1 MTHSIWNPSTVQEA
15 IDMANLLTAGRGQ
28 DLIVLHANFGHHF
41 DGDMGRLMSQANMI
55 QGQPTLTADAM
66 AGICRRSGLCR
77 YIQITE
83 WTDRLCTVVAARTDE
98 PADIT
103 HEFTFSWEMATA
115 QGLTNKRPWQKMP
128 KQMLRARAMTMALRS
143 VFPDAV
149 SGVYSADE
157 IADNKQMSEDEH
169 EAIAA
174 RALGEELPSR
184 RPQPRSAA
192 PRQQQRSA
200 APQQQPPQQ
209 QQQIE
214 PNRLY
219 DFSTEEGWQKALK
232 GWGLELSDAMD
243 LVAHMVES
251 PTALTPSQKEELFYS
266 RLAARSM
273 RDASIPTNWFTGTM
287 DQVKTY
293 HQNLYDQF
301 SILKYMLPKWF
312 GPRMACGAWM
322 ETLKL
327 AQAIQ
332 MKERQEKAVEVLK
345 TMHPLDWTAYD
356 FVQSLL
362 DEDMELGS
370 H

>member
-1 MTHSIWNPSTVQEA
+1 
-15 IDMANLLTAGRGQ
+15 
-28 DLIVLHANFGHHF
+28 
-41 DGDMGRLMSQANMI
+41 
-55 QGQPTLTADAM
+55 
-66 AGICRRSGLCR
+66 
-77 YIQITE
+77 
-83 WTDRLCTVVAARTDE
+83 
-98 PADIT
+98 
-103 HEFTFSWEMATA
+103 
-115 QGLTNKRPWQKMP
+115 
-128 KQMLRARAMTMALRS
+128 
-143 VFPDAV
+143 
-149 SGVYSADE
+149 
-157 IADNKQMSEDEH
+157 
-169 EAIAA
+169 
-174 RALGEELPSR
+174 
-184 RPQPRSAA
+184 
-192 PRQQQRSA
+192 
-200 APQQQPPQQ
+200 
-209 QQQIE
+209 
-214 PNRLY
+214 
-219 DFSTEEGWQKALK
+219 
-232 GWGLELSDAMD
+232 
-243 LVAHMVES
+243 VAHMVES